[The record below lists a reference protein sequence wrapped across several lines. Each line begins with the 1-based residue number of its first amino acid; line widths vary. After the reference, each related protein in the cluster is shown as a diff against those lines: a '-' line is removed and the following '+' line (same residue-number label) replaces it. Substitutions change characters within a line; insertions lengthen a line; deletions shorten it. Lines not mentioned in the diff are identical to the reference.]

1 MAEKKDCY
9 EVLGIS
15 RNASEAEIKKAYR
28 VLAKKYHPDTNPG
41 DAQAAEKFKEVTEAY
56 EILSDPEKKKVY
68 DQYGHAAFDAGQG
81 GGNPF
86 GGGSFHFE
94 GGDMDDIL
102 GGIFGSFFGGGGRGS
117 ARGGFDGGFGGF
129 GGGFGGGNYPSQ
141 GRNIE
146 SELTIEFEEA
156 VLGCDKNISLSSSG
170 KNQTLNVHI
179 PAGME
184 EGKCIRLEGKGYPGA
199 NGGPNGDLMLRI
211 HIKDKPGFER
221 KGNDLY
227 TTVSIPFTTAVLGGE
242 AIVSTLTGNVKCKI
256 AAGTQSGSKIRLKGK
271 GVANI
276 RNHNIV
282 GDQYVTVQIQVPK
295 KLSRDAVKALKEYGV
310 LSRELESGK

>member
-1 MAEKKDCY
+1 
-9 EVLGIS
+9 
-15 RNASEAEIKKAYR
+15 
-28 VLAKKYHPDTNPG
+28 
-41 DAQAAEKFKEVTEAY
+41 
-56 EILSDPEKKKVY
+56 
-68 DQYGHAAFDAGQG
+68 
-81 GGNPF
+81 
-86 GGGSFHFE
+86 
-94 GGDMDDIL
+94 
-102 GGIFGSFFGGGGRGS
+102 
-117 ARGGFDGGFGGF
+117 
-129 GGGFGGGNYPSQ
+129 
-141 GRNIE
+141 
-146 SELTIEFEEA
+146 
-156 VLGCDKNISLSSSG
+156 
-170 KNQTLNVHI
+170 
-179 PAGME
+179 ME

-310 LSRELESGK
+310 LSGELESGK